1 MGKSW
6 LSAAVGYLVVSMWL
20 GTSSL
25 DRATAQRIS
34 LAYPLKLAQSQ
45 PPSSNTPRT
54 GADSEEIE
62 TKSSSSLTPPPIFPA
77 CPFPSIPMP
86 EASSNTVFGEI
97 TIEQGEATVV
107 TFVPGDGS
115 DADLGMTVDNLV
127 RAGSLDE
134 ALQVAQKI
142 KDVSQKN
149 EALRRIAS
157 AYKEARQLEQALQ
170 VAYSITE
177 PPQSDNTSSD
187 DNNSMRDNALS
198 EIAQAYVEAGQ
209 LEQALQVVENM
220 GEGFR
225 VGILLNIAE
234 KYRVA
239 GLLDRAASLIDR
251 AVAAYRTVAQPDS
264 TDSEF
269 HAYLKL
275 LSLSRFANEYAA
287 VGRKEQAVELSSE
300 MFEVAKTLPL
310 QDYIT
315 LGVLSNTAQLYA
327 AAGQRDKAAQ
337 VLSYSLSSAENIKET
352 YVKALVFA
360 QIANEYAVLKQ
371 PERAT
376 ELLSQAL
383 ELAKSEKG
391 VSEKNI
397 VLVMSARVYGV
408 LGQYNE
414 ALQVTNAVEPVSLR
428 DQVQQTLVC
437 SREVR

>member
-1 MGKSW
+1 M
-6 LSAAVGYLVVSMWL
+6 
-20 GTSSL
+20 
-25 DRATAQRIS
+25 
-34 LAYPLKLAQSQ
+34 PL
-45 PPSSNTPRT
+45 
-54 GADSEEIE
+54 
-62 TKSSSSLTPPPIFPA
+62 
-77 CPFPSIPMP
+77 
-86 EASSNTVFGEI
+86 ASSNRVFGEI
-97 TIEQGEATVV
+97 TIEPGETTVV

-115 DADLGMTVDNLV
+115 DADLGMTVSNLV

-134 ALQVAQKI
+134 ALEVAQKI
-142 KDVSQKN
+142 KDISQKN

-187 DNNSMRDNALS
+187 DNISMRGNALS

-209 LEQALQVVENM
+209 LEQAVQVAENM
-220 GEGFR
+220 GGGFR

-239 GLLDRAASLIDR
+239 GVLARAASLIDR

-264 TDSEF
+264 TDSKF
-269 HAYLKL
+269 AALMKL

-300 MFEVAKTLPL
+300 IFDVAKTLPL

-414 ALQVTNAVEPVSLR
+414 ALQVTNAVEPASLR